1 MTDLD
6 ELVEKCDYDTKLA
19 VTAWVMENIVN
30 HARERGSFRY
40 LIYQRLGFKQ
50 DAYVA
55 LYDAGGMEISN
66 EFDLNT
72 KDELIKVTRENNYDK
87 LKPYLGLCD
96 EPDCY
101 SEISCG
107 TPTENGYRNTCGK
120 HHPKLKKQ
128 P

>member
-1 MTDLD
+1 MNMD

-30 HARERGSFRY
+30 HAREGGSFRY
-40 LIYQRLGFKQ
+40 LIYQRLGFNL
-50 DAYVA
+50 DAYVP
-55 LYDAGGMEISN
+55 LYEAGGMEISN

-72 KDELIKVTRENNYDK
+72 KDELIKVAKENNYDK

-101 SEISCG
+101 DEISCG
-107 TPTENGYRNTCGK
+107 IPTESGYSHTCGT
-120 HHPKLKKQ
+120 HMPKMHSQ
-128 P
+128 PK